1 MSARQD
7 VRSLNRFAA
16 RLFEKAGMPADR
28 AARVAALLID
38 ADMMGHDTHGLN
50 LAPQYLAA
58 LAAGE
63 MPATGEPKRLSDTGP
78 VVLWDGNYLSG
89 VWLVDAAMDLAM
101 QRAREFGMAA
111 VGIRRSGHIAC
122 LQSFLPRA
130 TEKGFLVLL
139 LSSDPA
145 AKGVAPPGAVEAIY
159 TPNPIAVGIPTDTDP
174 VLIDISCSI
183 TTMGLAGRKK
193 AEGERMP
200 GAWLVDESGAATDD
214 PAAGTALL
222 PLGGT
227 DSGHKGFALGLMVE
241 ALTSALGGFGR
252 KDGPTQHGAS
262 VTLLLFDPEAFGGR
276 EDFTAESSFLAAACR
291 AARVPEGAAQ
301 VRIPGE
307 RGLASKRAAL
317 ADGLV
322 LYPGIMDRLAEW
334 AGRLG
339 VEMPEPLN

>member
-1 MSARQD
+1 MAARHD
-7 VRSLNRFAA
+7 VRRLNRFAA

-58 LAAGE
+58 LTAGE

-89 VWLVDAAMDLAM
+89 VWLVDAAMDLGLE
-101 QRAREFGMAA
+101 RAREFGLAA
-111 VGIRRSGHIAC
+111 IGIRRSGHIAC
-122 LQSFLPRA
+122 LQSFLPKA

-145 AKGVAPPGAVEAIY
+145 AKGVAPPGATEAVY
-159 TPNPIAVGIPTDTDP
+159 TPNPIAVGIPTETDP

-183 TTMGLAGRKK
+183 TTMGLAGRRK
-193 AEGERMP
+193 AEGERLP
-200 GAWLVDESGAATDD
+200 GAWLVDETGSPTDD
-214 PAAGTALL
+214 PEAGVALL

-227 DSGHKGFALGLMVE
+227 ESGHKGFALGLMVE

-291 AARVPEGAAQ
+291 AANVPEGTAQ
-301 VRIPGE
+301 VRIPGA
-307 RGLASKRAAL
+307 RGLDARRTAVTE
-317 ADGLV
+317 GVV
-322 LYPGIMDRLAEW
+322 LYPGIMERLTEW
-334 AGRLG
+334 AERLG
-339 VEMPEPLN
+339 VEVPVPLN

>member
-1 MSARQD
+1 MSARHD
-7 VRSLNRFAA
+7 VRRLTRFVAS
-16 RLFEKAGMPADR
+16 LFEKSGMPADR
-28 AARVAALLID
+28 ARTVAGLLID

-78 VVLWDGNYLSG
+78 VVLWDGHYMSG
-89 VWLVDAAMDLAM
+89 VWLVDAALDMALP
-101 QRAREFGMAA
+101 RAREFGMCA

-122 LQSFLPRA
+122 LQSFLGKA
-130 TEKGFLVLL
+130 TDQGFLVLL

-145 AKGVAPPGAVEAIY
+145 ARGVAPPGATEAVY
-159 TPNPIAVGIPTDTDP
+159 TPNPIAVGIPTDGDP

-183 TTMGLAGRKK
+183 TTMGMAGRKQ
-193 AEGERMP
+193 AEAEPLP
-200 GAWLVDESGAATDD
+200 GAWLVDADGQPTDD
-214 PAAGTALL
+214 PGAGVALL

-262 VTLLLFDPEAFGGR
+262 VTLLLFDPEAFGGQQ
-276 EDFTAESSFLAAACR
+276 DFLAETGFLAAACR
-291 AARVPEGAAQ
+291 AAKVPEGTAE
-301 VRIPGE
+301 VRIPGA
-307 RGLASKRAAL
+307 RGLAARRDATAN
-317 ADGLV
+317 GLI
-322 LYPGIMDRLAEW
+322 LYPGIMERLEEW
-334 AGRLG
+334 AVRLG
-339 VEMPEPLN
+339 VETPQPLN